1 MGRASNFSSVFLSP
15 LFHSTEIWC
24 GTDGDETSHHQ
35 RRGQKVS
42 VCSRVETQASDF
54 LLVLP
59 PICFPIINFFQCF
72 SSHTYTE
79 SIIYATGTHI
89 NMKHAFLLYAGTIHI
104 NTHTQ
109 NLSLL
114 LSLRTY
120 KVRFNSVSSYSDTRK
135 SSSDEPESKA
145 NFESTGPLANVRYCT
160 SCIWRKY
167 STF

>member
-1 MGRASNFSSVFLSP
+1 MCA
-15 LFHSTEIWC
+15 
-24 GTDGDETSHHQ
+24 
-35 RRGQKVS
+35 
-42 VCSRVETQASDF
+42 RVETQASDF

-79 SIIYATGTHI
+79 SIIYLSYIEQAHTLTR
-89 NMKHAFLLYAGTIHI
+89 NMHFFSLLYAGTIHI

-109 NLSLL
+109 NLSLF

-160 SCIWRKY
+160 ACIWRKY
-167 STF
+167 SF